1 MKTTKAAIIIGI
13 TTVMTAILLY
23 PTCENSTDIREDCKP
38 VIKNSD
44 TSIKNI
50 SYDDNTIYIKTAKV
64 YILYREERSK
74 VRDKN
79 SRLMKTLNDMV
90 VQDAKDNDTLRENA
104 NVDGNTPMGSMLKYG
119 SETAKEYVKMYML
132 RPEIAKAHAEG
143 DIHIHD
149 MDFYPTGTTT
159 CSQID
164 LTKLFENG
172 FSTGHG
178 FLRKP
183 NSIASYAALT
193 AIAIQA
199 NQNDQHGGQSIPNLD
214 RMLTPGIMCSFKKN
228 IKNNLVSSLTIIEDM
243 DTDDAEKKASELIS
257 EIEKTIEFK
266 LKNKLNIISFINKS
280 GVCIY
285 RPHCH
290 SCTGILPHLAADCPR
305 ALPGKK
311 RACLKPLTRQAP
323 H

>member
-1 MKTTKAAIIIGI
+1 MSNNVKMIIKRDGKTVPFNSSKIARAMDKAFAETGEKIKPSHTTDMMAENIKDKIKTETVDIEAVQDLVEKALMKNGY
-13 TTVMTAILLY
+13 V
-23 PTCENSTDIREDCKP
+23 
-38 VIKNSD
+38 
-44 TSIKNI
+44 
-50 SYDDNTIYIKTAKV
+50 KTAKA
-64 YILYREERSK
+64 YILYREDRSR

-90 VQDAKDNDTLRENA
+90 IQDAKDNDTLRENA
-104 NVDGNTPMGSMLKYG
+104 NVDGNTPMGSMLKFG
-119 SETAKEYVKMYML
+119 SETSKEYVKMYML
-132 RPEIAKAHAEG
+132 KPEIAKAHAEG

-199 NQNDQHGGQSIPNLD
+199 NQNDQH
-214 RMLTPGIMCSFKKN
+214 
-228 IKNNLVSSLTIIEDM
+228 
-243 DTDDAEKKASELIS
+243 
-257 EIEKTIEFK
+257 
-266 LKNKLNIISFINKS
+266 
-280 GVCIY
+280 
-285 RPHCH
+285 
-290 SCTGILPHLAADCPR
+290 
-305 ALPGKK
+305 
-311 RACLKPLTRQAP
+311 
-323 H
+323 